1 MKPFLKSMSL
11 NSPWEGPVDW
21 EQVQVGHGGQGGGGR
36 GGGGGGEG
44 HQEEAYWEVLFR
56 T

>member
-1 MKPFLKSMSL
+1 MSL
-11 NSPWEGPVDW
+11 NSPWEGRVDW
-21 EQVQVGHGGQGGGGR
+21 EQVQIGHGRQG

-44 HQEEAYWEVLFR
+44 HQEEAYREVLFQ

>member
-1 MKPFLKSMSL
+1 MSL
-11 NSPWEGPVDW
+11 NSPWEGRVDW
-21 EQVQVGHGGQGGGGR
+21 EQVQIGHGRQGEG

-44 HQEEAYWEVLFR
+44 HQEEAYREVLFQ